1 VKKENLDGLGHCL
14 PANFDHVN
22 PKNTFDDA
30 DAEEIPKPK
39 PCYIFWQSVCITTE
53 IKFLK

>member
-39 PCYIFWQSVCITTE
+39 PCYIF
-53 IKFLK
+53 